1 MTEESRAKIIEG
13 TKIEITE
20 TIEEITDG
28 IARTTDNMDGIARTT
43 DNMDGIARIMEG
55 DQEDREIFGMVQNSV
70 VNVEPVN
77 FGSKQDLVDSDVRT
91 RTSPLKFLNSEGT
104 EITIRSLK

>member
-28 IARTTDNMDGIARTT
+28 IAKTT

>member
-1 MTEESRAKIIEG
+1 MTEESRAEIIEG

-20 TIEEITDG
+20 IIGEITEE
-28 IARTTDNMDGIARTT
+28 IARTIDNMKGV
-43 DNMDGIARIMEG
+43 ARIMEVA
-55 DQEDREIFGMVQNSV
+55 QEGREIFGMVQNSV

-77 FGSKQDLVDSDVRT
+77 FGSKQDLVDSDVKT